1 MNDYYIKILT
11 TTSLST
17 YMKKS
22 KKQKDSNK
30 KVIHCIFIK
39 DFH

>member
-1 MNDYYIKILT
+1 MYSKSIMNDYDIKILT

-22 KKQKDSNK
+22 KKQKTAIK
-30 KVIHCIFIK
+30 K
-39 DFH
+39 

>member
-1 MNDYYIKILT
+1 MNDYDIKILT

-22 KKQKDSNK
+22 KKQKTATK